1 VSGATKTSV
10 RSFVTQFG
18 PYVDLQNAARNRVF
32 ALPSESRFTNWT
44 DAVIE
49 TYGAKY
55 ATSGNAPPLAAVM
68 SSYRGVISVESAVP
82 LELWAMYRYD
92 AIDKTLVNE
101 RVAQFRDQTRRFL
114 NGELGED
121 EFRHLRL
128 RNGLYIQ
135 RHAPMLRVAIPYGL
149 LSSAQLRTLASIA
162 RRYDRGYGHFTTRQN
177 IQYNWPKL
185 AEVPEILAEL
195 AAVEMHAIQTSGNCI
210 RNTTSDHLAGVT
222 PDEIEDP
229 RPWCEII
236 RQWSTLHP
244 EFSYL
249 PRKFKIAVTGSPRDR
264 AASLVHDVGVHIV
277 RRADGE
283 LGFEIFAGGG
293 LGRTPVIGQVVRE
306 FLPREH
312 LLSYLEAV
320 LRVYNREGRRDNLTK
335 ARIKILVRSLGI
347 EEFRRRVEIE
357 WGLINDGALRVT
369 PAQVERMRS
378 FFGPPAYRRLQ
389 DSDPAAGKDAAFRA
403 WYRYNTSEHKM
414 PGYRVVYVSLKK
426 AGVAPGD
433 ATDAQMELI
442 ADLADRYGF
451 GEVRVTHTQNLLFA
465 DVEQEKTFDL
475 WQTLDAAG
483 LATPNIGTL
492 TDMICCPGLDFCS
505 LANAGS
511 IDVAKLINER
521 FDDYDYLYDLGELDV
536 KMSGCMN
543 ACGHH
548 HVGNI
553 GILGVDKGGEEWYQI
568 TIGGAAGEDASL
580 GTVIGPSVAKADV
593 PETLARLLA
602 VYVEQRHADERFLDT
617 VRRLGVKPFKER
629 VYATSAAA

>member
-1 VSGATKTSV
+1 MRTLCYP
-10 RSFVTQFG
+10 R
-18 PYVDLQNAARNRVF
+18 DAAPNLKF
-32 ALPSESRFTNWT
+32 ALPSKSRFLPITKGTIAPIDKDRQSLTRTGSHKLMSRSNWP
-44 DAVIE
+44 DPGSAQ
-49 TYGAKY
+49 YG
-55 ATSGNAPPLAAVM
+55 
-68 SSYRGVISVESAVP
+68 E
-82 LELWAMYRYD
+82 AMYRYD
-92 AIDKTLVNE
+92 LTDRTLVQE

-114 NGELGED
+114 AGSLSED

-149 LSSAQLRTLASIA
+149 LSSTQLRTLAGIA

-185 AEVPEILAEL
+185 ETVPDILADL
-195 AAVEMHAIQTSGNCI
+195 AEVEMHAIQTSGNCI
-210 RNTTSDHLAGVT
+210 RNITSDHLAGVT
-222 PDEIEDP
+222 PNELEDP

-236 RQWSTLHP
+236 RQWSSFHP
-244 EFSYL
+244 EFTYL
-249 PRKFKIAVTGSPRDR
+249 PRKFKIAVTGAPQDR

-277 RRADGE
+277 RGPDGD
-283 LGFEIFAGGG
+283 LGFEILAGGG
-293 LGRTPVIGQVVRE
+293 LGRTPIIGQVLRE

-312 LLSYLEAV
+312 LLTYLEAI
-320 LRVYNREGRRDNLTK
+320 LRVYNLEGRRDNLTK

-347 EEFRRRVEIE
+347 EEFTRRVEAE
-357 WGLINDGALRVT
+357 WELLRDAGPRVDD
-369 PAQVERMRS
+369 AQIARMRG
-378 FFGPPAYRRLQ
+378 FFDPPAYLKLPNCEP
-389 DSDPAAGKDAAFRA
+389 DLGKETAFRA
-403 WYRYNTSEHKM
+403 WYRYNTAAHKV
-414 PGYRVVYVSLKK
+414 PGYRAVFVSLKK
-426 AGVAPGD
+426 PDMPPGD
-433 ATDAQMELI
+433 ATDSQMELI
-442 ADLADRYGF
+442 ADLADRHSF
-451 GEVRVTHTQNLLFA
+451 GEVRVTHTQNLLLA
-465 DVEQEKTFDL
+465 DVEQRKTYEL
-475 WQTLDAAG
+475 WQTLASAG

-521 FDDYDYLYDLGELDV
+521 FDDYDYIYDLGEIDV

-568 TIGGAAGEDASL
+568 TIGGAAGADASL
-580 GTVIGPSVAKADV
+580 GSVIGPSVAKTQV
-593 PETLARLLA
+593 PETIARLLD
-602 VYVEQRHADERFLDT
+602 VYVEERQPEERFLDT

-629 VYATSAAA
+629 VYAAPIAA